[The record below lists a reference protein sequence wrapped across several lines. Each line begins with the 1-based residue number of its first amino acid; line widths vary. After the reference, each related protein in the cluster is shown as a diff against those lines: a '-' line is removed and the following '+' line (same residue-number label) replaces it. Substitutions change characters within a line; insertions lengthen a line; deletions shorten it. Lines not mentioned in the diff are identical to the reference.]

1 MAEARVLETL
11 MGQSSSKTI
20 MCSVFFLDI
29 VEYSKKSVNGQI
41 SLKER
46 FNNFLSLA
54 IRDVPIVD
62 RIILDTGDGAA
73 LNFLGDIEDALKAAL
88 SMRES
93 LLNEDANIDYP
104 LLVRMGINIGPVR
117 LVRDING
124 QPNIVGDGI
133 NVAQRVMGF
142 ADASQILV
150 SRSYYDAVSRVSPH
164 YAGMF
169 HYQGSRTDKHVR
181 EHEVYAIGYPGD
193 KTTIG
198 RTARL
203 FFERSEGPLG
213 RGFAFVTLM
222 WRIGVVRFGR
232 AGFKQRARYVVIGA
246 TLAFLLIIPL
256 VYLMSHNEN
265 PTTSAST
272 SKPELLT
279 FLPDSTVAAVP
290 PPPTLIVEPESAIPA
305 TVESEKVGAKLSN
318 AEIEKVDE
326 KLSNIK
332 LKKREV
338 KSSKKVLIQDIKVVE
353 EKQVG
358 KADATNVEFNPKLIS
373 SSAVVRPM
381 EESRDALMYQL
392 EGLLSTDEEG
402 AFLSVLCIDGA
413 EVFLDGI
420 RKGRVSG
427 STLTIE
433 GTPGL
438 HTVIVSHPLGVDS
451 RDVAFELGSTL
462 LIKPSFCN

>member
-1 MAEARVLETL
+1 MEQR
-11 MGQSSSKTI
+11 GSKTI

-29 VEYSKKSVNGQI
+29 VEYSKKSVTGQI

-46 FNNFLSLA
+46 FNNYLSLA

-73 LNFLGDIEDALKAAL
+73 INFLGDLEDALKAAL

-93 LLNEDANIDYP
+93 LLSEDPQIDYP

-213 RGFAFVTLM
+213 RGFAYVTLM
-222 WRIGVVRFGR
+222 WRMSVARFVR

-246 TLAFLLIIPL
+246 TLAFLLVIPL
-256 VYLMSHNEN
+256 VYLMSHDEN
-265 PTTSAST
+265 PVAPSSI
-272 SKPELLT
+272 KQREVLT
-279 FLPDSTVAAVP
+279 FIPGSAVAVLPPQPA
-290 PPPTLIVEPESAIPA
+290 LIVEPKSAIPA
-305 TVESEKVGAKLSN
+305 TVGSEKVGEELSN
-318 AEIEKVDE
+318 TEVKKIER

-332 LKKREV
+332 SGKRKV
-338 KSSKKVLIQDIKVVE
+338 KSSEPALIQDVKVAAD
-353 EKQVG
+353 KQTST
-358 KADATNVEFNPKLIS
+358 ADTANIELNLEAEPSNTGGQTI
-373 SSAVVRPM
+373 
-381 EESRDALMYQL
+381 EESRDILMYQL
-392 EGLLSTDEEG
+392 EGILSTGDEG
-402 AFLSVLCIDGA
+402 AFLSILCIDGA

-451 RDVAFELGSTL
+451 RDVAFEAGSTL

>member
-1 MAEARVLETL
+1 MAEARILETL
-11 MGQSSSKTI
+11 MEQRGSKTI

-29 VEYSKKSVNGQI
+29 VEYSKKSVTGQI

-46 FNNFLSLA
+46 FNNYLSLA

-73 LNFLGDIEDALKAAL
+73 LNFLGDLEDALKAAL

-203 FFERSEGPLG
+203 FFERSEGPMG
-213 RGFAFVTLM
+213 RGFAFATLM
-222 WRIGVVRFGR
+222 WRVVVARFRR
-232 AGFKQRARYVVIGA
+232 AGFKQRARYVVIGT

-265 PTTSAST
+265 PITSAST
-272 SKPELLT
+272 SQRALPT
-279 FLPDSTVAAVP
+279 FVPGSAVVVVP
-290 PPPTLIVEPESAIPA
+290 PQSALIAEPKSAIPA
-305 TVESEKVGAKLSN
+305 TVESEKIDTKISKV
-318 AEIEKVDE
+318 EIDKVDE
-326 KLSNIK
+326 KLSNIQSEK
-332 LKKREV
+332 IEMKSLKP
-338 KSSKKVLIQDIKVVE
+338 LLTQDIKVVE
-353 EKQVG
+353 ERQVG
-358 KADATNVEFNPKLIS
+358 KAETTDVEFTPKLKS

-392 EGLLSTDEEG
+392 EGMLSTDDEG

-451 RDVAFELGSTL
+451 REVAFEVGNTL